1 MAKRVPPLTA
11 AAVAKIKP
19 DPTRTLEFVDGDTPG
34 LRLRVTSKGK
44 RTWSLNIRASG
55 VMRRFE
61 VGVGLGLAE
70 ARVKAKALRQ
80 RIADGA
86 DPNAEKRANRTRA
99 VAATLGIGTFGAA
112 VDAYFSV
119 GNGAGLKT
127 KAEQLQRIKSVFKG
141 HLNRPGMEVVS
152 TDLQRAIDA
161 HTAKVAAARAVGYVM
176 PVLKWAAKR
185 GLMQGGFDLEKPM
198 QNAPK
203 QRVLDDNELAALWP
217 TLTGPYGRCCR
228 LMLLTGARRD
238 EARNATWEQFD
249 LQKGVW
255 TIPAEVR
262 KDTRTQARR
271 RQRPKPPMQVPL
283 SRQAM
288 ELMEEARA
296 AELSRRQLEGVSRD
310 IAQSD
315 LVFVGQKGG
324 RLDNWDRWLKACA
337 TKSGV
342 SGWSAHALRRTTA
355 TMAGDLGAAPHIVSV
370 ILGHTNIG
378 GQLVAGYNKSRYQA
392 EHAKVLQDVADRID
406 GLWAATKQF
415 DGAIDGSI

>member
-19 DPTRTLEFVDGDTPG
+19 DPTRTVEFVDGDTPG
-34 LRLRVTSKGK
+34 LRLRVTPKGK
-44 RTWSLNIRASG
+44 RTWSLNIRANG

-61 VGVGLGLAE
+61 VGVGLGLAD
-70 ARVKAKALRQ
+70 ARVKAKVLRQ

-119 GNGAGLKT
+119 GKGAGLQS
-127 KAEQLQRIKSVFKG
+127 KAEQLQRIKVVFKA
-141 HLNRPGMEVVS
+141 HLGRPGMEVLS
-152 TDLQRAIDA
+152 SDLQRAVDA
-161 HTAKVAAARAVGYVM
+161 HTAKVAAARAVAYIM
-176 PVLKWAAKR
+176 PVLKWASKR

-203 QRVLDDNELAALWP
+203 QRVLEDNELAALWP
-217 TLTGPYGRCCR
+217 TLAGPYGLCCR

-238 EARNATWEQFD
+238 EARSATWGQFD
-249 LQKGVW
+249 LRESVW

-262 KDTRTQARR
+262 KDTRAEVTRR
-271 RQRPKPPMQVPL
+271 RRPKSAMQVPL
-283 SRQAM
+283 SRQARD
-288 ELMEEARA
+288 LVEEARA
-296 AELSRRQLEGVSRD
+296 AELSRRQLEGVSQD
-310 IAQSD
+310 IADGD

-324 RLDNWDRWLKACA
+324 RLDNWDRWLKTCA
-337 TKSGV
+337 TESGV

-378 GQLVAGYNKSRYQA
+378 GQLVAGYNKSRYPV
-392 EHAKVLQDVADRID
+392 EHAKILQDVADRID
-406 GLWAATKQF
+406 GL
-415 DGAIDGSI
+415 

>member
-19 DPTRTLEFVDGDTPG
+19 DPLRTLEFVDGDVPG
-34 LRLRVTSKGK
+34 LRLRVTPKGT

-61 VGVGLGLAE
+61 VGAGLGLAE
-70 ARVKAKALRQ
+70 ARVRAKGIRQ
-80 RIADGA
+80 RVADGA
-86 DPNAEKRANRTRA
+86 DPTAEKREIRARA
-99 VAATLGIGTFGAA
+99 VSAKLGIGTFGAA
-112 VDAYFSV
+112 VEAYFSA
-119 GNGAGLKT
+119 GNGAGLMTKT
-127 KAEQLQRIKSVFKG
+127 EQLQRIKSVFKG
-141 HLNRPGMEVVS
+141 HLNRPGMEVLPS
-152 TDLQRAIDA
+152 DLQRAIDA

-271 RQRPKPPMQVPL
+271 RQRPKPAMQVPL

-288 ELMEEARA
+288 ELMVETRA
-296 AELSRRQLEGVSRD
+296 AELSRRQLEGVSQD
-310 IAQSD
+310 IAHGD

-324 RLDNWDRWLKACA
+324 RLDNWDRWIKART
-337 TKSGV
+337 TKSVV

-355 TMAGDLGAAPHIVSV
+355 TLAGDLGAAPHIVSV
-370 ILGHTNIG
+370 ILGHSNLG
-378 GQLVAGYNKSRYQA
+378 GQLVAGYNKSRYQI
-392 EHAKVLQDVADRID
+392 EHAKILQEVADKVDQICQLHKNQIRD
-406 GLWAATKQF
+406 EG
-415 DGAIDGSI
+415 

>member
-34 LRLRVTSKGK
+34 LRLRVTPKGK

-86 DPNAEKRANRTRA
+86 DPNADKRANRTRA

-119 GNGAGLKT
+119 GKGAGLKT
-127 KAEQLQRIKSVFKG
+127 KAEQIQRIKSVFKG
-141 HLNRPGMEVVS
+141 HLNRPGIEVLS
-152 TDLQRAIDA
+152 SELQRTIDA
-161 HTAKVAAARAVGYVM
+161 HTAKVAAARAVGYATPM
-176 PVLKWAAKR
+176 IKWAVKR
-185 GLMQGGFDLEKPM
+185 GLMQGTFDIEKPLLDE
-198 QNAPK
+198 PK
-203 QRVLDDNELAALWP
+203 QKVMDEVELAALWP
-217 TLTGPYGRCCR
+217 TLTDSYGRCCR
-228 LMLLTGARRD
+228 LLLLTGARRD
-238 EARNATWEQFD
+238 EASNAKWGQFD
-249 LQKGVW
+249 LRRCIW

-262 KDTRTQARR
+262 KDTRAQGARR
-271 RQRPKPPMQVPL
+271 RRPKAAMPVPL
-283 SRQAM
+283 SQQAV
-288 ELMEEARA
+288 ELIEEVRA
-296 AELSRRQLEGVSRD
+296 AEISRRQLEGVGRAILPD
-310 IAQSD
+310 D

-324 RLDNWDRWLKACA
+324 KLDNWDRWLKANA
-337 TKSGV
+337 KKSGI

-355 TMAGDLGAAPHIVSV
+355 TLAGDLGAPPHVVSV
-370 ILGHTNIG
+370 ILGHANLG
-378 GQLVAGYNKSRYQA
+378 GQLVARYNKSRYQA
-392 EHAKVLQDVADRID
+392 EHAKVLQKVADEVDQICQLPKNQILEE
-406 GLWAATKQF
+406 G
-415 DGAIDGSI
+415 

>member
-19 DPTRTLEFVDGDTPG
+19 DPLRTLEFVDGDVPG
-34 LRLRVTSKGK
+34 LRLRVTPKGT

-61 VGVGLGLAE
+61 VGAGLGLAE
-70 ARVKAKALRQ
+70 ARVRAKGIRQ
-80 RIADGA
+80 RVADGA
-86 DPNAEKRANRTRA
+86 DPTAEKREIRARA
-99 VAATLGIGTFGAA
+99 VSAKLGIGTFGAA
-112 VDAYFSV
+112 VEAYFSA

-127 KAEQLQRIKSVFKG
+127 KTEQLQRIKSVFKG
-141 HLNRPGMEVVS
+141 HLNRPGMEVLPS
-152 TDLQRAIDA
+152 DLQRAIDT

-271 RQRPKPPMQVPL
+271 RQRPKPAMQVPL
-283 SRQAM
+283 SRQVM
-288 ELMEEARA
+288 ELMVETRA

-310 IAQSD
+310 IAHGD

-324 RLDNWDRWLKACA
+324 RLDNWDRWIKAGT
-337 TKSGV
+337 TKSVV

-355 TMAGDLGAAPHIVSV
+355 TLAGDLGAAPHIVSV
-370 ILGHTNIG
+370 ILGHSNLG
-378 GQLVAGYNKSRYQA
+378 GQLVAGYNKSRYQI
-392 EHAKVLQDVADRID
+392 EHAKILQEVADKVDQICQMPKNQIRD
-406 GLWAATKQF
+406 E
-415 DGAIDGSI
+415 S